1 MIESFR
7 KMRVSWVMP
16 LAALLFAT
24 AWEVGRAYAQQPVQ
38 ATDEAKKADGPEF
51 GLRGRRDARNIKYG
65 DWHKF
70 CFRTPGANRV
80 CRTTISGIFETGQ
93 TAVRLDLIERDGDP
107 AARLQLFLP
116 VGLYLQAGVK
126 VTIDQEES
134 YRIPYVWCLSNTCI
148 AADLANSKLIQA
160 LENGQTLTIEVV
172 DSSVLAVST
181 LLPLSQFAAVHR
193 GNPAKVFEQAVDE

>member
-1 MIESFR
+1 M
-7 KMRVSWVMP
+7 
-16 LAALLFAT
+16 
-24 AWEVGRAYAQQPVQ
+24 
-38 ATDEAKKADGPEF
+38 
-51 GLRGRRDARNIKYG
+51 
-65 DWHKF
+65 
-70 CFRTPGANRV
+70 
-80 CRTTISGIFETGQ
+80 
-93 TAVRLDLIERDGDP
+93 
-107 AARLQLFLP
+107 QLFLP